1 MLNKNTIENIFKET
15 FESFSVKPSNSLWT
29 KINRKLVI
37 RDYFKLN
44 PGKFN
49 FYYTLLIAVATSLIL
64 YNINQSSNISDNT
77 LTAENHNVIRN
88 ITQDNNNAVILK
100 SEKDNNTDLNNAE
113 IQKTELNK
121 TENNEITN
129 TELHNF
135 TTETDYI
142 TEAESNNEGKENSVK
157 LAKPYAEFTASDNV
171 ACEPVAITF
180 NNTSENCDSYL
191 WDFGNGETSSLKN
204 PTFVFRTAGSY
215 TVKLTV
221 FSGSNSN
228 SETKKIIVNKKP
240 NANFQLKERNNLYKD
255 DVVCFTNTSSDLYK
269 SIWDFGDGN
278 SSNNTHPQHSYDSEG
293 SYNISLIC
301 LTDKNCADTS
311 IFKKLQ
317 IKDDK
322 YKIIAPNASYC
333 DLNGQNSGYHTS
345 YNQSNTVFYP
355 IFNYEVAEYRLRI
368 YNKFGAKVFE
378 SNNPDLGWNGYYN
391 NKPSKNEEVYIWEC
405 SGKFIDGETFRK
417 TGNLT
422 LLHLRK

>member
-1 MLNKNTIENIFKET
+1 MSNKNTIENIFKET

-77 LTAENHNVIRN
+77 ITAENHNVIRN
-88 ITQDNNNAVILK
+88 ITIDNNAVILK
-100 SEKDNNTDLNNAE
+100 TEKDNSTDLNNTE

-142 TEAESNNEGKENSVK
+142 TEAESNNEEKENSVK
-157 LAKPYAEFTASDNV
+157 LAKPYAEFTASDYV

-228 SETKKIIVNKKP
+228 SVTKRISVNKKP
-240 NANFQLKERNNLYKD
+240 DARFRLKEKNNIFTD
-255 DVVCFTNTSSDLYK
+255 DIVHFINTSSNYYR
-269 SIWDFGDGN
+269 SIWTFGDGN
-278 SSNNTHPQHSYDSEG
+278 TSNSTHPQHSYESEG
-293 SYNISLIC
+293 YYNISLIC
-301 LTDKNCADTS
+301 MSKENCADT
-311 IFKKLQ
+311 IIIKRLK
-317 IKDDK
+317 IKDNK
-322 YKIIAPNASYC
+322 YKITAPTAFRPGNNGAS
-333 DLNGQNSGYHTS
+333 SGYYSS

-355 IFNYEVAEYRLRI
+355 IFNYEVAEFRLKI

-378 SNNPDLGWNGYYN
+378 SNDPGFGWNGYYN
-391 NKPSKNEEVYIWEC
+391 NLPAETDVYIWKC
-405 SGKFIDGETFRK
+405 SGKFIDGEIFNK